1 MMINEKALVV
11 LEEIEKELKSIKKS
25 IFEGKVI
32 RLRGRINA
40 VIDDDE
46 IESVKRTLFRVE

>member
-1 MMINEKALVV
+1 MINEKALVV